1 MNGSAQNATLE
12 ALTAGQKRT
21 VAALLTAPD
30 VTSAAAALG
39 VSPST
44 VWAHLR
50 NPAVKAAL
58 RSAQDAVMQETMN
71 CLVRLAKDA
80 VGTLGDILANG
91 STDHARLQAA
101 RTILDALLRY
111 RESILLEERIKA
123 IESALEDVKGEGQ
136 HVVY

>member
-1 MNGSAQNATLE
+1 MNGLNGSAQNATLSE
-12 ALTAGQKRT
+12 LTASQRRT
-21 VAALLTAPD
+21 VTALLTAPD
-30 VTSAAAALG
+30 VTAAAAALG

-44 VWAHLR
+44 VWLRMR

-58 RSAQDAVMQETMN
+58 RAAQDACMQETMN

-111 RESILLEERIKA
+111 RDSIEIEERISA
-123 IESALEDVKGEGQ
+123 IEAIVKGEG
-136 HVVY
+136 